1 MPRGNEQTLFRLA
14 LQFVS
19 CRAIVGQN
27 GETIHVGMN
36 GVPLFHTWNQLDW
49 HVYLAFDRVGVYLE
63 GSFCFGH
70 FIGFSEFAQQVI
82 HIGCIHRSDPDSIY
96 IHHVKIFIGDIL
108 VQLNVNKVR

>member
-1 MPRGNEQTLFRLA
+1 MPRGNEQTFFHLA

-49 HVYLAFDRVGVYLE
+49 HVYLAFGRVHVYLE

-70 FIGFSEFAQQVI
+70 FISFGEFAQQVI
-82 HIGCIHRSDPDSIY
+82 HKLRMMGVEVPNQSYIYGGDNMSVIHNT
-96 IHHVKIFIGDIL
+96 H
-108 VQLNVNKVR
+108 